1 MKHTI
6 YIHNYFPSVISTRK
20 AISKLSDNLFLNA
33 EDNYDFDLSEIDFIS
48 RSFAD
53 EFVKYIKNSG
63 INWQLCNMN
72 AGVKAMLEVVNRT
85 AESKKRDLD
94 YVAITSFRKKND
106 LNKFLA
112 TF

>member
-20 AISKLSDNLFLNA
+20 AISNLSDNLFLNT
-33 EDNYDFDLSEIDFIS
+33 EDDYLFDFSEIAFIS

-53 EFVKYIKNSG
+53 EFVKYLKNSD
-63 INWQLCNMN
+63 ISWQLCNMN
-72 AGVKAMLEVVNRT
+72 ANVKAMLDVVNRT
-85 AESKKRDLD
+85 AKSKRPDFD
-94 YVAITSFRKKND
+94 YVAITSFRNKNE
-106 LNKFLA
+106 LNQFLA

>member
-1 MKHTI
+1 
-6 YIHNYFPSVISTRK
+6 
-20 AISKLSDNLFLNA
+20 
-33 EDNYDFDLSEIDFIS
+33 
-48 RSFAD
+48 
-53 EFVKYIKNSG
+53 
-63 INWQLCNMN
+63 MN